1 MAGKSVFSISNG
13 IALLLLLSGGELAH
27 GAIASRPGRGQ
38 ESDEVQRGRYLV
50 QIGGCN
56 DCHTHGYADSSG
68 AIDEKRWL
76 LGSSLGW
83 SGPWG
88 TTYPANLRLV
98 VQNLSES
105 QWFVVARSQWR
116 PPMPWFNLRVMN
128 DDDLGA
134 IYRYIRHMGPAGEQ
148 APAYVP
154 PNGKPLTPVVTFA
167 PPPAQHSVPNKGPG
181 LATSAAP

>member
-1 MAGKSVFSISNG
+1 MASQLGSSLSKGIS
-13 IALLLLLSGGELAH
+13 LLLLLSGIDSAH
-27 GAIASRPGRGQ
+27 GANASQPGRAQ
-38 ESDEVQRGRYLV
+38 ETAEIQRGRYLV

-56 DCHTHGYADSSG
+56 DCHTQGYAESSG
-68 AIDEKRWL
+68 AIDEQHWL

-98 VQNLSES
+98 VQNLGES
-105 QWFVVARSQWR
+105 QWLLLARNQWR

-134 IYRYIRHMGPAGEQ
+134 IYRYIRHLGPSGEQ

-154 PNGKPLTPVVTFA
+154 PDRKPMTPVVTFA
-167 PPPAQHSVPNKGPG
+167 RGPG
-181 LATSAAP
+181 DKE